1 MNTVRIRNSILLF
14 ITAAIWG
21 CAFVAQ
27 SVSMD
32 YIGPYTMNGVRSLIG
47 ALVLLP
53 LIIVREHKKKL
64 DGNFTEAARKQEN
77 RMSIIGGICC
87 GIVLSIASMA
97 QQIGICTTTVGKAG
111 FITALYI
118 VIVPILGVFLGK
130 KVGLKLGASIVLSV
144 VGLYLL
150 CMAGN
155 LDFGGNVL
163 TSLLASLALTKG
175 DTMVLI
181 CAFVFSI
188 HILTVDYFS
197 PKADGVKISCI
208 QFFVSGT
215 ICCIGM
221 FILEKPVLADILAA
235 YIPILYA
242 GVMSCGVAYTL
253 QIVGQKDLPPTLAS
267 LIMSLES
274 VFSAIAGWIILGQR
288 LTTLELSGCIF
299 MFIAIIL
306 AQLPEQDSKS
316 IKEGTSV

>member
-1 MNTVRIRNSILLF
+1 MNATRIRNSLLLF

-32 YIGPYTMNGVRSLIG
+32 YIGPYTMNGIRSLIG
-47 ALVLLP
+47 SMVLLP
-53 LIIVREHKKKL
+53 LVLIRDKKKQRSEL
-64 DGNFTEAARKQEN
+64 TDAQRKQEN
-77 RMSIIGGICC
+77 KMSVIGGICC
-87 GIVLSIASMA
+87 GVILCIASMT

-118 VIVPILGVFLGK
+118 VLVPILGIFLGK
-130 KVGLKLGASIVLSV
+130 KIGCKLGISILLSV

-155 LDFGGNVL
+155 LNLQGNIVSALLESL
-163 TSLLASLALTKG
+163 TLTKG

-188 HILTVDYFS
+188 HILVIDYFS
-197 PKADGVKISCI
+197 PRADGVKISCI
-208 QFFVSGT
+208 QFLVSG
-215 ICCIGM
+215 ILCCIGM
-221 FILEKPVLADILAA
+221 LLWEEPRLSDILAA
-235 YIPILYA
+235 YVPILYA

-253 QIVGQKDLPPTLAS
+253 QIIGQKNLPPTLAS

-274 VFSAIAGWIILGQR
+274 VFSAIAGWLILGEK
-288 LTTLELSGCIF
+288 LSGLELSGCIF
-299 MFIAIIL
+299 MFAAIVL
-306 AQLPEQDSKS
+306 AQLPEKA
-316 IKEGTSV
+316 

>member
-1 MNTVRIRNSILLF
+1 MNSVRIRNSILLF

-32 YIGPYTMNGVRSLIG
+32 YIGPYTMNGIRSLIG
-47 ALVLLP
+47 GFVLVP
-53 LIIVREHKKKL
+53 LVIIREHRKKR
-64 DGNFTEAARKQEN
+64 DTSITEADRKQEN
-77 RMSIIGGICC
+77 RMSVIGGICC
-87 GIVLSIASMA
+87 GVILCIASMA

-118 VIVPILGVFLGK
+118 ILVPILGIFLGK
-130 KVGLKLGASIVLSV
+130 KVGVKLGTGIVLSV

-155 LDFGGNVL
+155 LTMSGNIIL
-163 TSLLASLALTKG
+163 DLIASLSLTKG
-175 DTMVLI
+175 DTLVLV
-181 CAFVFSI
+181 CAFVFSF
-188 HILTVDYFS
+188 HILAVDYFS

-208 QFFVSGT
+208 QFFVSG
-215 ICCIGM
+215 ILCCIGM
-221 FILEKPVLADILAA
+221 FLFETPVLSDILAA

-253 QIVGQKDLPPTLAS
+253 QIIGQKDLPPTLAS

-274 VFSAIAGWIILGQR
+274 VFSALAGWLILGQR
-288 LTTLELSGCIF
+288 LTGLELLGCIL

-306 AQLPEQDSKS
+306 AQLPEKAPMANES
-316 IKEGTSV
+316 

>member
-32 YIGPYTMNGVRSLIG
+32 YIGPYTMTGVRSLIG
-47 ALVLLP
+47 GIVLLP
-53 LIIVREHKKKL
+53 LVFARDYKKKQN
-64 DGNFTEAARKQEN
+64 GNVTEQARRQEN
-77 RMSIIGGICC
+77 KMSVIGGICC
-87 GIVLSIASMA
+87 GLVFTVATMT
-97 QQIGICTTTVGKAG
+97 QQVGICTTTVGKAG

-118 VIVPILGVFLGK
+118 VMVPIIGIFLGK
-130 KVGLKLGASIVLSV
+130 KVGIKLGVSIVLSV

-155 LDFGGNVL
+155 LDMSGNL
-163 TSLLASLALTKG
+163 LSNLLASLALTKG
-175 DTMVLI
+175 DTLVLI

-188 HILTVDYFS
+188 HILVIDYFS
-197 PKADGVKISCI
+197 PRADGVKISCI
-208 QFFVSGT
+208 QFFVAGV
-215 ICCIGM
+215 ICSIGM
-221 FILEKPVLADILAA
+221 FVFEKPVLSDILAA

-253 QIVGQKDLPPTLAS
+253 QIIGQKNLPPTLAS

-274 VFSAIAGWIILGQR
+274 VFSALAGWLILGEK
-288 LTTLELSGCIF
+288 LTALELGGCVL

-306 AQLPEQDSKS
+306 AQLPEKAELA
-316 IKEGTSV
+316 KVN

>member
-32 YIGPYTMNGVRSLIG
+32 YIGPFTMNGIRSLIG
-47 ALVLLP
+47 GMVLIP
-53 LIIVREHKKKL
+53 LILVKDRQKKL
-64 DGNFTEAARKQEN
+64 DPSISEESRKQEN
-77 RMSIIGGICC
+77 RMSVIGGICC
-87 GIVLSIASMA
+87 GVILSIASTT
-97 QQIGICTTTVGKAG
+97 QQMGICTTTVGKAG

-118 VIVPILGVFLGK
+118 ILVPILGIFLGK
-130 KVGLKLGASIVLSV
+130 KVGLKLGISIIFSV
-144 VGLYLL
+144 IGLYLL

-155 LDFGGNVL
+155 LTMNGNIL
-163 TSLLASLALTKG
+163 ASLLGSLALTKG
-175 DTMVLI
+175 DTLVLI
-181 CAFVFSI
+181 CAFVFSF
-188 HILTVDYFS
+188 HILAVDYFS

-208 QFFVSGT
+208 QFFTAGILCS
-215 ICCIGM
+215 IGM
-221 FILEKPVLADILAA
+221 FLFEQPHIADILAA

-253 QIVGQKDLPPTLAS
+253 QIIGQRDLPPTLAS

-274 VFSAIAGWIILGQR
+274 VFSALAGWLILGER
-288 LTTLELSGCIF
+288 LNALELSGCIL

-306 AQLPEQDSKS
+306 AQLPERQKAHA
-316 IKEGTSV
+316 

>member
-32 YIGPYTMNGVRSLIG
+32 YIGPYTMTGVRSLIG
-47 ALVLLP
+47 GIVLLP
-53 LIIVREHKKKL
+53 LVFARDYKKKQNSNL
-64 DGNFTEAARKQEN
+64 TEQVRRQEN
-77 RMSIIGGICC
+77 KMSVIGGICC
-87 GIVLSIASMA
+87 GLVFTVATMT
-97 QQIGICTTTVGKAG
+97 QQVGICTTTVGKAG

-118 VIVPILGVFLGK
+118 VMVPIIGIFLGK
-130 KVGLKLGASIVLSV
+130 KVGIKLGVSIVLSV

-155 LDFGGNVL
+155 LDMSGNIL
-163 TSLLASLALTKG
+163 SNLLASLALTKG
-175 DTMVLI
+175 DTLVLI

-188 HILTVDYFS
+188 HILVIDYFS

-208 QFFVSGT
+208 QFFVAGV
-215 ICCIGM
+215 ICSIGM
-221 FILEKPVLADILAA
+221 FVFEKPVLSDILAA

-253 QIVGQKDLPPTLAS
+253 QIIGQKNLPPTLAS

-274 VFSAIAGWIILGQR
+274 VFSALAGWLILGEK
-288 LTTLELSGCIF
+288 LTALELGGCVL

-306 AQLPEQDSKS
+306 AQLPEKVVLAKVDLN
-316 IKEGTSV
+316 

>member
-1 MNTVRIRNSILLF
+1 MNSIRIRNSILLF

-32 YIGPYTMNGVRSLIG
+32 YIGPFTMTGVRSLIG
-47 ALVLLP
+47 GLFLVP
-53 LIIVREHKKKL
+53 FVIVRDHKKKQNTNL
-64 DGNFTEAARKQEN
+64 TDADRRQEN
-77 RMSIIGGICC
+77 RMSVIGGICC
-87 GIVLSIASMA
+87 GIVFTIATMA
-97 QQIGICTTTVGKAG
+97 QQAGICTTTVGKAG

-118 VIVPILGVFLGK
+118 VLVPIIGIFLGK
-130 KVGLKLGASIVLSV
+130 KVGMKLGISIVLSV

-155 LDFGGNVL
+155 LDMSGNIL
-163 TSLLASLALTKG
+163 SDLFSSLALTRG
-175 DTMVLI
+175 DTLVLV

-188 HILTVDYFS
+188 HILVIDYFS
-197 PKADGVKISCI
+197 PRADGVKISCI
-208 QFFVSGT
+208 QFFVAGV

-221 FILEKPVLADILAA
+221 FIFEKPMLADILAA

-253 QIVGQKDLPPTLAS
+253 QIIGQKNLPPTLAS

-274 VFSAIAGWIILGQR
+274 VFSALAGWLILGEK
-288 LTTLELSGCIF
+288 LTTVELSGCVL

-306 AQLPEQDSKS
+306 AQLPEKAALAEV
-316 IKEGTSV
+316 K

>member
-32 YIGPYTMNGVRSLIG
+32 YIGPYTMTGVRSLIG
-47 ALVLLP
+47 GIVLLP
-53 LIIVREHKKKL
+53 LVFARDYKKKQN
-64 DGNFTEAARKQEN
+64 GNVTEQARRQEN
-77 RMSIIGGICC
+77 KMSVIGGICC
-87 GIVLSIASMA
+87 GLVFTVATMT
-97 QQIGICTTTVGKAG
+97 QQVGICTTTVGKAG

-118 VIVPILGVFLGK
+118 VMVPIIGIFLGK
-130 KVGLKLGASIVLSV
+130 KVGIKLGVSIVLSV

-155 LDFGGNVL
+155 LDMSGNL
-163 TSLLASLALTKG
+163 LSNLLASLALTKG
-175 DTMVLI
+175 DTLVLI

-188 HILTVDYFS
+188 HILVIDYFS
-197 PKADGVKISCI
+197 PRADGVKISCI
-208 QFFVSGT
+208 QFFVAGV
-215 ICCIGM
+215 ICSIGM
-221 FILEKPVLADILAA
+221 FVFEKPVLSDILAA

-253 QIVGQKDLPPTLAS
+253 QIIGQKNLPPTLAS

-274 VFSAIAGWIILGQR
+274 VFSALAGWLILGEK
-288 LTTLELSGCIF
+288 LTALELGGYVL

-306 AQLPEQDSKS
+306 AQLLEKAELA
-316 IKEGTSV
+316 KVN

>member
-1 MNTVRIRNSILLF
+1 MNPVRIRNSILLF

-32 YIGPYTMNGVRSLIG
+32 YIGPYTMTGVRSLIG
-47 ALVLLP
+47 GIVLLP
-53 LIIVREHKKKL
+53 LVFARDYKKKQN
-64 DGNFTEAARKQEN
+64 GNVTEQARRQEN
-77 RMSIIGGICC
+77 KMSVIGGICC
-87 GIVLSIASMA
+87 GLVFTVATMT
-97 QQIGICTTTVGKAG
+97 QQVGICTTTVGKAG

-118 VIVPILGVFLGK
+118 VMVPIIGIFLGK
-130 KVGLKLGASIVLSV
+130 KVGIKLGVSIVLSV

-155 LDFGGNVL
+155 LDMSGNL
-163 TSLLASLALTKG
+163 LSNLLASLALTKG
-175 DTMVLI
+175 DTLVLI

-188 HILTVDYFS
+188 HILVIEYFS
-197 PKADGVKISCI
+197 PRADGVKISCI
-208 QFFVSGT
+208 QFFVAGV
-215 ICCIGM
+215 ICSIGM
-221 FILEKPVLADILAA
+221 FVFEKPVLSDILAA

-253 QIVGQKDLPPTLAS
+253 QIIGQKNLPPTLAS

-274 VFSAIAGWIILGQR
+274 VFSALAGWLILGEK
-288 LTTLELSGCIF
+288 LTALELGGCVL

-306 AQLPEQDSKS
+306 AQLPEKAELA
-316 IKEGTSV
+316 KVN

>member
-32 YIGPYTMNGVRSLIG
+32 YIGPYTMTGVRSLIG
-47 ALVLLP
+47 GIVLLP
-53 LIIVREHKKKL
+53 LVFARDYKKKQN
-64 DGNFTEAARKQEN
+64 GNVTEQVRRQEN
-77 RMSIIGGICC
+77 KMSVIGGICC
-87 GIVLSIASMA
+87 GLVFTVATMT
-97 QQIGICTTTVGKAG
+97 QQVGICTTTVGKAG

-118 VIVPILGVFLGK
+118 VMVPIIGIFLGK
-130 KVGLKLGASIVLSV
+130 KVGIKLGVSIVLSV

-155 LDFGGNVL
+155 LDMSGNL
-163 TSLLASLALTKG
+163 LSNLLASLALTKG
-175 DTMVLI
+175 DTLVLI

-188 HILTVDYFS
+188 HILVIDYFS
-197 PKADGVKISCI
+197 PRADGVKISCI
-208 QFFVSGT
+208 QFFVAGV
-215 ICCIGM
+215 ICSIGM
-221 FILEKPVLADILAA
+221 FVFEKPVLSDILAA

-253 QIVGQKDLPPTLAS
+253 QIIGQKNLPPTLAS

-274 VFSAIAGWIILGQR
+274 VFSALAGWLILGEK
-288 LTTLELSGCIF
+288 LTALELGGCVL

-306 AQLPEQDSKS
+306 AQLPEKAELAKVDLN
-316 IKEGTSV
+316 